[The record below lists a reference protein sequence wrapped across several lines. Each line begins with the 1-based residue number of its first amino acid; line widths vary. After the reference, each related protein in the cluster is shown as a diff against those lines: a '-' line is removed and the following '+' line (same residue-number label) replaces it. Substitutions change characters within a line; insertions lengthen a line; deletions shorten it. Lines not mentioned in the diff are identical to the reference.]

1 MKVALSKLINVLK
14 KQKELYEKLL
24 ELGLHKQR
32 DLVEGKIEAVEEATN
47 KEEIMLGQAVS
58 LEEERLQCT
67 MEVAAGYDLQ
77 DGTFLEIIE
86 ASPPGERQELKQLY
100 NEMKELIRK
109 MDKLN
114 QENMNLIQ
122 QSLRFIDVTMD
133 VITQQRNNTY
143 GNDHEMK
150 SQQLN
155 RIVDKKI

>member
-1 MKVALSKLINVLK
+1 MKAVLSELINVLE
-14 KQKELYEKLL
+14 KQKELYKKLL
-24 ELGLHKQR
+24 EIGLQKQR
-32 DLVEGKIEAVEEATN
+32 DLVEGKIAAVEEATN
-47 KEEIMLGQAVS
+47 KEETLLEQAIS